1 MSETKD
7 ISRLVKDARIEKGY
21 SARELAKMC
30 DISHTEINNIE
41 SGNRVK
47 PAILTLKAFEKYLGL
62 DFKKTAKLVGYSDE
76 TIEYTDDSIIVSYE
90 KFDKKLNEFELE
102 KKELM
107 FKIDQKRHLG
117 MDIKVYFD
125 EIYNYLNS
133 MDNVDIRLKNK
144 ADSIN
149 KMLSLLINEHNN
161 KDESFEKVV

>member
-62 DFKKTAKLVGYSDE
+62 DFKKTAKLVGYSNE
-76 TIEYTDDSIIVSYE
+76 TIEYTDDSIIISYE

-117 MDIKVYFD
+117 MDIKEYFD

-133 MDNVDIRLKNK
+133 LDNVDINLLKK
-144 ADSIN
+144 SEYIY
-149 KMLSLLINEHNN
+149 KLLDNIINEIHNTGN
-161 KDESFEKVV
+161 EK

>member
-1 MSETKD
+1 MSEIKD
-7 ISRLVKDARIEKGY
+7 ISRLVKDARTEKGY

-41 SGNRVK
+41 RGNRVK
-47 PAILTLKAFEKYLGL
+47 PAILTLKTFEKYLGL

-76 TIEYTDDSIIVSYE
+76 TIEYTDDGIIVSYE

-107 FKIDQKRHLG
+107 FMIDQKRHLG
-117 MDIKVYFD
+117 MNIKEYFD

-133 MDNVDIRLKNK
+133 LDNVDINVLKK
-144 ADSIN
+144 S
-149 KMLSLLINEHNN
+149 KKLYKLLDNIINEIHNTGN
-161 KDESFEKVV
+161 EK